1 MEITVKNYDI
11 RKGFSIIKVPN
22 FKIMQN
28 NDLNNKRGTKDYIFV
43 QSLVVRRAVKL
54 ANLSQDTIKYIYKW
68 IQQDR
73 DNDLH
78 PIPGSGKLQER
89 RLISNYVNIP

>member
-1 MEITVKNYDI
+1 MEIIVKKYGI
-11 RKGFSIIKVPN
+11 YKGFSIIKVQT
-22 FKIMQN
+22 FKNMQN
-28 NDLNNKRGTKDYIFV
+28 NDLNNKRGTKDSIVV

-54 ANLSQDTIKYIYKW
+54 ANLSQDTIKYINKW
-68 IQQDR
+68 IQHDR

-78 PIPGSGKLQER
+78 PIPESGKLQER

>member
-1 MEITVKNYDI
+1 M
-11 RKGFSIIKVPN
+11 
-22 FKIMQN
+22 
-28 NDLNNKRGTKDYIFV
+28 DLNNKRGTKTL
-43 QSLVVRRAVKL
+43 SLFNLWWYAGQVKL